1 MTHDPFNTRAY
12 GSLQDLTHR
21 LVAQWLQKQGYSD
34 TLAHLSSE
42 SEVPIPRL
50 LNDKRYTLDPL
61 LTDLIEDHLHRLAA
75 QTANQAEAIPFKA
88 ELAQLVGSIPKLQLP
103 NRLTTPIRDLA
114 NFLTVQVGLWPRRR
128 WDSDTL
134 SFKRYYDAHF
144 HSWSF
149 PKPASYAYVVSLNS
163 NSEWIPSIYTTSVDS
178 LKIFNRFDASLLDTI
193 PLPSP
198 IISFALHRRI
208 GLFST
213 MQGSTHLIDLV
224 TRKVKQVLRDH
235 TKYVVGTLFDSD
247 QGKWA
252 MTWAR
257 DNSLRIYE
265 FEYKQ
270 GETEE
275 IVLEGEESDE
285 FASEPEV
292 RLIERHVVHTVTNP
306 EAAVFLPGATHLVY
320 TARDDHLLHEV
331 VLPQTEDESN
341 AWSTNGINLNENG
354 DDCLQIALHPTLPI
368 LSLQTSTENAR
379 ILLYAFHS
387 PHRLAT
393 LHTQAIQTD
402 YFQPKHVWLPS
413 GNAVVV
419 TSEDGILRIV
429 GIGGRLIKEVAAHG
443 AAVPDEEED
452 GLELSERAHVR
463 RVKVKGSSVIKGV
476 TCVEDE
482 DGLSI
487 WSCGFDK
494 TVKRIH

>member
-1 MTHDPFNTRAY
+1 MSHDPFNTRAY

-88 ELAQLVGSIPKLQLP
+88 ELAQLVESIPKLQFP

-134 SFKRYYDAHF
+134 SFK
-144 HSWSF
+144 
-149 PKPASYAYVVSLNS
+149 
-163 NSEWIPSIYTTSVDS
+163 SEWIPSIYTTSVDS

-198 IISFALHRRI
+198 IISFALHPQHRRI

-354 DDCLQIALHPTLPI
+354 DDWCSFSILEIALHPTLPI

-443 AAVPDEEED
+443 AAVPEEEED

>member
-1 MTHDPFNTRAY
+1 MAHDPSSMRPY
-12 GSLQDLTHR
+12 GSTRDLTHR
-21 LVAQWLQKQGYSD
+21 LVANWLQKQGYSD
-34 TLAHLSSE
+34 TLTRLSNE

-61 LTDLIEDHLHRLAA
+61 LTDLIEDHLHRLVA
-75 QTANQAEAIPFKA
+75 QTANQVDAIPFKT
-88 ELAQLVGSIPKLQLP
+88 ELAQLVGSIPKLRLP

-114 NFLTVQVGLWPRRR
+114 NFLTVQDGLWPRRR
-128 WDSDTL
+128 WDSETL
-134 SFKRYYDAHF
+134 SFK
-144 HSWSF
+144 
-149 PKPASYAYVVSLNS
+149 
-163 NSEWIPSIYTTSVDS
+163 SEWIPSIYTTSVDS
-178 LKIFNRFDASLLDTI
+178 LKILNRSDASLLDTLS
-193 PLPSP
+193 LPSP
-198 IISFALHRRI
+198 IISFALHPQHRRI

-265 FEYKQ
+265 LEYTQ
-270 GETEE
+270 GEAEE
-275 IVLEGEESDE
+275 ILLEGEERDE

-306 EAAVFLPGATHLVY
+306 EAAIFLPGATHFVY

-331 VLPQTEDESN
+331 VLPQTEDESK
-341 AWSTNGINLNENG
+341 AWSTNRINLNENG
-354 DDCLQIALHPTLPI
+354 DDCLQITLHPTLPL

-379 ILLYAFHS
+379 ILLYPFHS

-402 YFQPKHVWLPS
+402 YFQPKHAWLPS

-443 AAVPDEEED
+443 AAVLDEEEED
-452 GLELSERAHVR
+452 GLELSEKAHVR
-463 RVKVKGSSVIKGV
+463 RDKIKGSSVIKGV
-476 TCVEDE
+476 TCVEDG